1 MNSREGGWTDE
12 TGGEKGMERGKEER
26 ERESDRERTVKF
38 HRGPCS
44 KRHSTSWGERDEI
57 HSVCLKHLIMD
68 VQKHKLSFR
77 IINSL

>member
-1 MNSREGGWTDE
+1 MKQGERRGWREV
-12 TGGEKGMERGKEER
+12 KKR